1 MCKKD
6 KTIVL
11 IDGSNLYSTIR
22 LLGFDLDYVKL
33 KKYLSS
39 TYDLLRINYYTAVSE
54 ESEYS
59 AIRPLVDFLDYNGYS
74 ITKKQVKEFVDQ
86 ETGNRRI
93 KGSLDVEIAVDI
105 MKAAQTVDHII
116 LVSGDGDFKY
126 AVKAA
131 QDMGVKV
138 SVMST
143 IKSDGYILA
152 DDLRRQ
158 ADELIDLADLK
169 DKIARTDKP
178 KESDKLP
185 EGILK

>member
-1 MCKKD
+1 
-6 KTIVL
+6 
-11 IDGSNLYSTIR
+11 
-22 LLGFDLDYVKL
+22 
-33 KKYLSS
+33 
-39 TYDLLRINYYTAVSE
+39 
-54 ESEYS
+54 
-59 AIRPLVDFLDYNGYS
+59 
-74 ITKKQVKEFVDQ
+74 
-86 ETGNRRI
+86 
-93 KGSLDVEIAVDI
+93 
-105 MKAAQTVDHII
+105 MKSAQTVDHII